1 MCLSIPTPLLRWDR
15 ADGEEVGV
23 STLCGPSTI
32 PCLTHDIAR
41 LNADGDE
48 IDSDE
53 DDNVSPHTRRLRM
66 RFAYGTSNADQSA
79 TRSHT
84 VTIEDILWRTSGS
97 DSEADALSPDSTDSC
112 PSFFQGSPP
121 RPPIPHPHPLPTP
134 AEDMLLYPTTK
145 PPQRPQMISVS
156 KYASLAGR

>member
-1 MCLSIPTPLLRWDR
+1 MANHTVLR
-15 ADGEEVGV
+15 
-23 STLCGPSTI
+23 
-32 PCLTHDIAR
+32 LTYVTAR

-66 RFAYGTSNADQSA
+66 RFSYGTPSVEQPA

-84 VTIEDILWRTSGS
+84 VTIEDILWRMSGS
-97 DSEADALSPDSTDSC
+97 DSEADALSPDATESC
-112 PSFFQGSPP
+112 QSLFQGSPP
-121 RPPIPHPHPLPTP
+121 RPASRRPHPLPTP
-134 AEDMLLYPTTK
+134 VEDMLIYPATK
-145 PPQRPQMISVS
+145 PPQRPKVICVS